1 MEITEVIRC
10 RGHANVRSLHKSTF
24 EITKEEELTLSGDC
38 IIGVGADKGCADLSD
53 EFKKAL
59 QTQGAELT
67 TVLSVNGV
75 TAVVTAKGAEGLSLT
90 DPDDMVWRKSGFVCG
105 RTIATASD
113 AAARDLP
120 RELIEELKKG
130 AEMTVTLSV
139 RTA

>member
-10 RGHANVRSLHKSTF
+10 RGPPNIQSLHKSTF

-38 IIGVGADKGCADLSD
+38 IIGVGADKGCADLSED
-53 EFKKAL
+53 FKKAL
-59 QTQGAELT
+59 QTPGAELI
-67 TVLSVNGV
+67 TVFSANGV
-75 TAVVTAKGAEGLSLT
+75 TAMVTAKGAEGLSLT
-90 DPDDMVWRKSGFVCG
+90 DPEDMVWRKSSFVCG
-105 RTIATASD
+105 RTIATAAD